1 VGFYRDYVKD
11 ILNFS
16 SVINH
21 IVIQDE
27 IDRQGTALYAL
38 KSKNAEIAQMPTL
51 QLDQNCVSCENKN
64 APLIQQAFKM
74 ACLTYNPSQIRI
86 DDQLFSR
93 EEILEIS
100 TGILEKLK
108 KKLWTGDAG
117 RAHVGPNAPQTV
129 QTIERDAGGGGKK
142 NYQDGRTP
150 RKSSS
155 MLKEGSLTS
164 RESSRSKEMQTLLP
178 ILGTSKGE
186 RRERKTQL
194 SVFY

>member
-1 VGFYRDYVKD
+1 MDNAVTHFRDHVKD

-38 KSKNAEIAQMPTL
+38 KSSKNGEIAQTPTL
-51 QLDQNCVSCENKN
+51 QLDPNCVSCDNKN
-64 APLIQQAFKM
+64 TAIIQHAFKM

-108 KKLWTGDAG
+108 KKLWIAETSKI
-117 RAHVGPNAPQTV
+117 HPSLNSH
-129 QTIERDAGGGGKK
+129 QTIDRD
-142 NYQDGRTP
+142 R
-150 RKSSS
+150 
-155 MLKEGSLTS
+155 
-164 RESSRSKEMQTLLP
+164 
-178 ILGTSKGE
+178 
-186 RRERKTQL
+186 
-194 SVFY
+194 